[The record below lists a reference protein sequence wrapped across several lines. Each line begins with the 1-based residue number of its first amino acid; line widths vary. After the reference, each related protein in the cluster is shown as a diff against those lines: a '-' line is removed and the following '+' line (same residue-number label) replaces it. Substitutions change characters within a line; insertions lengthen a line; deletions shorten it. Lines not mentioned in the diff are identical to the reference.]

1 MMTLQYKFSAV
12 FITSLFL
19 FFSSCV
25 MNQDDE
31 KNQFRLMPS
40 VSEKKFKQ
48 GYYNQKI
55 EKIRFAYSPTGDTLP
70 LLYGLAQNIKTIDN
84 PDEAQIE
91 FAIHSNEKFIP
102 ESYSLEIKEEK
113 IE

>member
-1 MMTLQYKFSAV
+1 MMPLQYKFPTV

-25 MNQDDE
+25 VDQNDE

-48 GYYNQKI
+48 GYYNEKI
-55 EKIRFAYSPTGDTLP
+55 EKIRFAYSPTGDSLP
-70 LLYGLAQNIKTIDN
+70 LLYGLTQNIKIIDN
-84 PDEAQIE
+84 PDEAQLE
-91 FAIHSNEKFIP
+91 FAIQSD
-102 ESYSLEIKEEK
+102 
-113 IE
+113 